1 MILGEVMKRL
11 FIGVK
16 FSSDVNEYFQT
27 SQLMVEKYC
36 ERANYTRN
44 DNFHLTLKFL
54 GMIEE
59 SRIPEI
65 IEIINE
71 VDVQRM
77 KLFFDHIGFFNK
89 KGRYVIYMGCQP
101 VVELTDYVMKL
112 SDKLVKYSLLEKDEQ
127 IYTPHITLC
136 RNAKILVPS
145 VDVSRGMTIA
155 CEAEILNVT
164 LFESTNIEGVLTYRP
179 LYTRELI

>member
-1 MILGEVMKRL
+1 MKRL

-16 FSSDVNEYFQT
+16 FSDDVNDYFQT

-36 ERANYTRN
+36 ERANYTRY
-44 DNFHLTLKFL
+44 DNFHLTLRFL

-59 SRIPEI
+59 SKVPEI
-65 IEIINE
+65 VQIIKDLE
-71 VDVQRM
+71 VQRM

-101 VVELTDYVMKL
+101 AVELTEYVMKL
-112 SDKLVKYSLLEKDEQ
+112 NDKLVKHLLIEKDEH

-136 RNAKILVPS
+136 RHSKLLVPL
-145 VDVSRGMTIA
+145 VDISRGITI
-155 CEAEILNVT
+155 ERQAEILNVT
-164 LFESTNIEGVLTYRP
+164 LFESINVDGTLMYRP
-179 LYTRELI
+179 LFTRELV